1 MGVSTLA
8 SPAGRAATFA
18 PAELAPGLFLV
29 RTRVPVAIRIVNLYL
44 LRSRDGWILFD
55 CGADSETTFKS
66 VTSALSSIGIGLRDL
81 RMIIVTHCHA
91 DHVGMAQT
99 LRQLSG
105 AELVVHKPTVSWV
118 QRLYGPY
125 AERRENVEK
134 LARSHGLPPAE
145 IDDLHEFNRRHSGWG
160 HVGPYDRV
168 VSDADEVEAG
178 EFKFRVIATPGHAP
192 DHMCLH
198 AEEQKWL
205 FAGDH
210 LLRNITPNVGFNDP
224 LLVDPLGD
232 FEASLHR
239 TSELAT
245 TWVLAG
251 HGTPFRDAGERSAAV
266 IRHHEHRA
274 EKVRSIVRN
283 QALTAYQVTQ
293 ALFGQRRLSH
303 DQRHLAFTE
312 TLAHLVYLRRRDVV
326 NESERD
332 GLVAFRAA

>member
-1 MGVSTLA
+1 
-8 SPAGRAATFA
+8 
-18 PAELAPGLFLV
+18 
-29 RTRVPVAIRIVNLYL
+29 
-44 LRSRDGWILFD
+44 
-55 CGADSETTFKS
+55 
-66 VTSALSSIGIGLRDL
+66 
-81 RMIIVTHCHA
+81 
-91 DHVGMAQT
+91 MAQT
-99 LRQLSG
+99 LRLLSG
-105 AELVVHKPTVSWV
+105 AELVVNKPTVSWV
-118 QRLYGPY
+118 LRLYGPY
-125 AERRENVEK
+125 ADRREDVDR
-134 LARSHGLPPAE
+134 LARTHGLPPAE

-168 VSDADEVEAG
+168 VSDSDEVEAG

-198 AEEQKWL
+198 AEEQRWL

-224 LLVDPLGD
+224 LLEDPLAD

-239 TSELAT
+239 TRELVT

-266 IRHHEHRA
+266 IHHHERRA
-274 EKVRSIVRN
+274 DRVRSIVQN

-312 TLAHLVYLRRRDVV
+312 TLAHLVYLHRRGVV
-326 NESERD
+326 NATEHD
-332 GLVAFRAA
+332 GLVTYTSA

>member
-1 MGVSTLA
+1 
-8 SPAGRAATFA
+8 
-18 PAELAPGLFLV
+18 
-29 RTRVPVAIRIVNLYL
+29 VPVAIRIVNLYL
-44 LRSRDGWILFD
+44 LRSRDGWVLFD
-55 CGADSETTFKS
+55 CGTDSETTF
-66 VTSALSSIGIGLRDL
+66 TSLTSTLGSIGIAMRDL

-99 LRQLSG
+99 LHQLSG

-125 AERRENVEK
+125 ADRRGDVEH
-134 LARSHGLPPAE
+134 LARSHGLPSDE

-168 VSDADEVEAG
+168 VSDADQIEAG

-198 AEEQKWL
+198 AEQQGWL

-210 LLRNITPNVGFNDP
+210 LLRNITPHVGFNDP
-224 LLVDPLGD
+224 MLEDPLGD

-239 TSELAT
+239 MSALAT
-245 TWVLAG
+245 TLVLAG
-251 HGTPFRDAGERSAAV
+251 HGTPFRDAGERSTAV
-266 IRHHEHRA
+266 IKHHEHRA
-274 EKVRSIVRN
+274 EKVRSIVRH
-283 QALTAYQVTQ
+283 QALSAFQVTRL
-293 ALFGQRRLSH
+293 LFGRRQLSH

-312 TLAHLVYLRRRDVV
+312 TLAHLEYLRRRGVV
-326 NESERD
+326 NASDRD
-332 GLVAFRAA
+332 GLVVYLAA